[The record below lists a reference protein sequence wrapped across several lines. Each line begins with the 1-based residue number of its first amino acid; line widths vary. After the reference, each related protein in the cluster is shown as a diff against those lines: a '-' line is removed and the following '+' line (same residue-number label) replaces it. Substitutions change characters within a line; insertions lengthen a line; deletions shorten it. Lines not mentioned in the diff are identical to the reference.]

1 LEQYPWSSYRVYI
14 GQQKKSP
21 FVNTRWLELIGGK
34 TLAARQERYRTYIHG
49 MISKND
55 DELREILSASRYVV
69 GDEAFIKKFENELR
83 SKRHG
88 DIREKDVAWPD
99 DTFIGLTSIDEAV
112 SEVYKL
118 KKELLKCHGNTAGE
132 AKGMALELACT
143 LGGMTQR
150 KAGQYYGGITC
161 AAVGRQ
167 RQQIRVKIA
176 KDSSLQ
182 RKFEQIT
189 SRLNL

>member
-1 LEQYPWSSYRVYI
+1 LS
-14 GQQKKSP
+14 

-49 MISKND
+49 MVSKDD
-55 DELREILSASRYVV
+55 DELRAILSASRYVV